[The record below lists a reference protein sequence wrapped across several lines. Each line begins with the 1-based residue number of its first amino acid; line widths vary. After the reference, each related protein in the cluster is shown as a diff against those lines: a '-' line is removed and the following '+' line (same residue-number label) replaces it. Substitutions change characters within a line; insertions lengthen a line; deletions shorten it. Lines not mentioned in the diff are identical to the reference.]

1 MSKESETHR
10 SQMLRRLQNRYSKG
24 DPPEV
29 LEAEK
34 VIAKYRKEKAE
45 SRDQIARASTP
56 LQGADLCPSCWIMHG
71 ERNSLVAAN
80 HPDPDK
86 FDRMI
91 CRKCS
96 YFEDRDARSD
106 P

>member
-1 MSKESETHR
+1 
-10 SQMLRRLQNRYSKG
+10 MLWRLQNRYSKG

-34 VIAKYRKEKAE
+34 VIAKFRKEKAE

-56 LQGADLCPSCWIMHG
+56 LQDADLCPSCWIMHG
-71 ERNSLVAAN
+71 ERNPLVAAH

-86 FDRMI
+86 YDRMI
-91 CRKCS
+91 CQKTKKKRRASETFWTSHCWPWN
-96 YFEDRDARSD
+96 RGR
-106 P
+106 